1 MEEEAVTKTSRVVTE
16 SLAELRTSIVRST
29 AEIGTE
35 VSHLNYEAET
45 LQTTLLQDVYKF
57 EQAITL
63 GKKTY
68 QHEKLSAE
76 SLYEEI
82 SPSSESASIL
92 QILKVLNKYRLHLM
106 NAINHYEDEITRE
119 NEMSLFFPLVF
130 ESDYFSALSGNLRD
144 VFVMTKVAIFSKN
157 KECYSR
163 EQIIALTKIIDLIK
177 GNIIMP
183 DKIKDDII
191 DILDNQFD
199 LSAPFAGVKIL
210 E

>member
-1 MEEEAVTKTSRVVTE
+1 MEKEAVIKTKTEVTE

-35 VSHLNYEAET
+35 APHFSYEAEN
-45 LQTTLLQDVYKF
+45 LQTTLLQDVYEF
-57 EQAITL
+57 EHTITL
-63 GKKTY
+63 GKKTRQY
-68 QHEKLSAE
+68 DKLSTE

-82 SPSSESASIL
+82 SPSSESTSIL
-92 QILKVLNKYRLHLM
+92 QTLKVLNKYRLHLV
-106 NAINHYEDEITRE
+106 NAISNYEDEITRE

-130 ESDYFSALSGNLRD
+130 ESDYLSNLSNNLQD
-144 VFVMTKVAIFSKN
+144 VFAMIKVATFSKN
-157 KECYSR
+157 KEPYSR
-163 EQIIALTKIIDLIK
+163 EQIMALTKIIDFIK

-199 LSAPFAGVKIL
+199 LSGPFAGVEIL